1 MLRSNLSDY
10 SDTYIAVKRA
20 VDLLAT
26 AANKNDKAQK
36 EFQSKNIA
44 PFRSCI
50 SRTSSTLVVNPE
62 DLDIVIPMYNPL
74 KQSHNYRMISGS
86 VQNYY

>member
-26 AANKNDKAQK
+26 AANKNDKA
-36 EFQSKNIA
+36 
-44 PFRSCI
+44 
-50 SRTSSTLVVNPE
+50 
-62 DLDIVIPMYNPL
+62 
-74 KQSHNYRMISGS
+74 
-86 VQNYY
+86 